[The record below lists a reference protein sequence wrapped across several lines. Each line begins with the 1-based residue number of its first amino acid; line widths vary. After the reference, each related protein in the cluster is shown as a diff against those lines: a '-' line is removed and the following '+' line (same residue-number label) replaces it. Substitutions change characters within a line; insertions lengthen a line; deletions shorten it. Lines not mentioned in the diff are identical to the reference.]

1 MWHYLYFIVHL
12 RTKDATE
19 YTGPESFVSSLTKQ
33 NILSWFPR
41 HQAMSLQLSPQ
52 NEDKMDNQAMYQ
64 VKIANSHDQIVLI
77 FISEILWNGLGIFSV
92 DGAARRFQ
100 NPRWRA
106 TSSSTKTF
114 YNKIFGKFKNPF
126 LAILLVET
134 FRPFVFGDLVPL
146 IKMVWSSWTRRQIV
160 RSLEVRACA
169 SHIHFR
175 TVQFVTRPVSR
186 ESQSFES
193 HDHSDY

>member
-64 VKIANSHDQIVLI
+64 VKIANSHDQIKLI
-77 FISEILWNGLGIFSV
+77 FISEIL
-92 DGAARRFQ
+92 
-100 NPRWRA
+100 
-106 TSSSTKTF
+106 
-114 YNKIFGKFKNPF
+114 
-126 LAILLVET
+126 
-134 FRPFVFGDLVPL
+134 
-146 IKMVWSSWTRRQIV
+146 
-160 RSLEVRACA
+160 
-169 SHIHFR
+169 
-175 TVQFVTRPVSR
+175 
-186 ESQSFES
+186 
-193 HDHSDY
+193 

>member
-64 VKIANSHDQIVLI
+64 VKIANSQ
-77 FISEILWNGLGIFSV
+77 
-92 DGAARRFQ
+92 AQ
-100 NPRWRA
+100 
-106 TSSSTKTF
+106 T
-114 YNKIFGKFKNPF
+114 
-126 LAILLVET
+126 
-134 FRPFVFGDLVPL
+134 VF
-146 IKMVWSSWTRRQIV
+146 
-160 RSLEVRACA
+160 
-169 SHIHFR
+169 
-175 TVQFVTRPVSR
+175 
-186 ESQSFES
+186 
-193 HDHSDY
+193 